1 MTDEMKNEVVGDNVK
16 AQAPVVS
23 FVPKMENV
31 DLRDC
36 QRIYLPLDG
45 QEVMEAI
52 LAHIREKLTQSS
64 KFLSQVSMDRVV
76 WGFRVDVEYDSYMT
90 GGTRVDGTGAIVNEG
105 EKGKEVAT
113 DTVVVQGRQ
122 VDKEIAPDVLRER
135 TGQEVPVLKG
145 TGGVVKVSPSKL
157 GSNRGR

>member
-1 MTDEMKNEVVGDNVK
+1 MAEEMKNVVVGDNVQ
-16 AQAPVVS
+16 AQQPSVS
-23 FVPKMENV
+23 FVPQMENV

-52 LAHIREKLTQSS
+52 LAHIREKLVQSS
-64 KFLSQVSMDRVV
+64 KFLSHVAMDRVV

-90 GGTRVDGTGAIVNEG
+90 GGTRVDGTGAITTDVKGEG
-105 EKGKEVAT
+105 EKET
-113 DTVVVQGRQ
+113 DVVVVAGRQ
-122 VDKEIAPDVLRER
+122 VDKEVAPDVLRER
-135 TGQEVPVLKG
+135 TGQQVPILKG

-157 GSNRGR
+157 GGKR

>member
-1 MTDEMKNEVVGDNVK
+1 MAEEMKNEVVGDNVK
-16 AQAPVVS
+16 PQVQAVS

-52 LAHIREKLTQSS
+52 LTHIREKLVQSS

-90 GGTRVDGTGAIVNEG
+90 GGTRVDGTGAIISEQKGDG
-105 EKGKEVAT
+105 EKTTE
-113 DTVVVQGRQ
+113 TVVTSGRQ
-122 VDKEIAPDVLRER
+122 VDKDIAPDELRQR

-157 GSNRGR
+157 GGKR